1 MANMPKRRKSKDNPY
16 ILNYNEE
23 NHTYK
28 VSFKDGIN
36 IFHEIEVS
44 EKIYEAFDKFE
55 LEDISQMHK
64 YERHIEHSEI
74 YENTLNSRAVD
85 KPTSLEQEVENKI
98 MVDELKNAINLLS
111 EVQKRR
117 LKMYY
122 FEDMTLK
129 QIADI
134 EGCSPKNVFKSIE
147 QAKENIKKNLKN

>member
-1 MANMPKRRKSKDNPY
+1 MSNMPKRRKSKDNPY
-16 ILNYNEE
+16 SLNYNEE
-23 NHTYK
+23 NNTYK

-55 LEDISQMHK
+55 LDDISQMHK

-85 KPTSLEQEVENKI
+85 KPVNLEQEVENKI

>member
-16 ILNYNEE
+16 SLNYNEE

-55 LEDISQMHK
+55 LEDVSQMHK

-85 KPTSLEQEVENKI
+85 KPVSLEQEVENKM
-98 MVDELKNAINLLS
+98 MVDELKDVINLLS

>member
-16 ILNYNEE
+16 SLNYNEE

-74 YENTLNSRAVD
+74 YENTLNNRAVD
-85 KPTSLEQEVENKI
+85 KPVSLEQEVENKI

>member
-1 MANMPKRRKSKDNPY
+1 MANMPIRRKSKDNPY
-16 ILNYNEE
+16 SLNYNEE

-55 LEDISQMHK
+55 LEDVSQMHK

-85 KPTSLEQEVENKI
+85 KPVSLEQEVENKM
-98 MVDELKNAINLLS
+98 MVDELKDVINLLS

>member
-16 ILNYNEE
+16 SLNYNEE

-74 YENTLNSRAVD
+74 YENTLNSKAVD

-98 MVDELKNAINLLS
+98 MVDELKDAINLLS

>member
-16 ILNYNEE
+16 SLNYNEE
-23 NHTYK
+23 NNTYK

-74 YENTLNSRAVD
+74 YENTLNNRAVD
-85 KPTSLEQEVENKI
+85 KPVSLEQEVENKI

>member
-1 MANMPKRRKSKDNPY
+1 MPKRRKSKDNPY
-16 ILNYNEE
+16 SLNYNEE

-55 LEDISQMHK
+55 LEDVSQMHK

-85 KPTSLEQEVENKI
+85 KPVSLEQEVENKM
-98 MVDELKNAINLLS
+98 MVDELKDVINLLS

>member
-16 ILNYNEE
+16 SLNYNEE
-23 NHTYK
+23 NNTYK

-74 YENTLNSRAVD
+74 YENTLNNRAVD
-85 KPTSLEQEVENKI
+85 KPVSLEQEVENKI

-134 EGCSPKNVFKSIE
+134 EGCSPKNIFKSIE

>member
-16 ILNYNEE
+16 SLNYNEE

-85 KPTSLEQEVENKI
+85 KPTSLEQEVENKM
-98 MVDELKNAINLLS
+98 MVDELKDAINLLS

>member
-1 MANMPKRRKSKDNPY
+1 MSNMPKRRKSKDNPY
-16 ILNYNEE
+16 SLNYNEE
-23 NHTYK
+23 NNTYK

-55 LEDISQMHK
+55 LDDISQMHK

-74 YENTLNSRAVD
+74 YENTLNNRAVD
-85 KPTSLEQEVENKI
+85 KPVSLEQEVENKI
-98 MVDELKNAINLLS
+98 MVDELKNAINLLKKKK
-111 EVQKRR
+111 KRR

>member
-1 MANMPKRRKSKDNPY
+1 MPKRRKSKDNPY
-16 ILNYNEE
+16 SLNYNEE

-85 KPTSLEQEVENKI
+85 KPVSLEQEVENKI
-98 MVDELKNAINLLS
+98 MVDELKDAINLLS

>member
-16 ILNYNEE
+16 SLNYNEE

-85 KPTSLEQEVENKI
+85 KPVSLEQEVENKM
-98 MVDELKNAINLLS
+98 MVDELKDAINLLS

>member
-16 ILNYNEE
+16 SLNYNEE

-85 KPTSLEQEVENKI
+85 KPVNLEQEVENKI

>member
-1 MANMPKRRKSKDNPY
+1 MSNMPKRRKSKDNPY
-16 ILNYNEE
+16 SLNYNEE
-23 NHTYK
+23 NNTYK

-55 LEDISQMHK
+55 LDDISQMHK

-74 YENTLNSRAVD
+74 YENTLNNRAVD
-85 KPTSLEQEVENKI
+85 KPVSLEQEVENKI

>member
-16 ILNYNEE
+16 SLNYNEE
-23 NHTYK
+23 NNTYK

-98 MVDELKNAINLLS
+98 MVDELKDAINLLS

>member
-1 MANMPKRRKSKDNPY
+1 MAKMPKRRKSKDNPY
-16 ILNYNEE
+16 SLNYNEE

-28 VSFKDGIN
+28 ALFKDGIN

-44 EKIYEAFDKFE
+44 EKIYEAFDKIE

-74 YENTLNSRAVD
+74 YENSLNNRAVD
-85 KPTSLEQEVENKI
+85 KPVSLEQEVENKI
-98 MVDELKNAINLLS
+98 IVDELKDAINLLS

-129 QIADI
+129 QIA
-134 EGCSPKNVFKSIE
+134 E
-147 QAKENIKKNLKN
+147 AKTNCGEYIGFIAPLWL

>member
-16 ILNYNEE
+16 SLNYNEE

-85 KPTSLEQEVENKI
+85 KPVSLEQEVENKI
-98 MVDELKNAINLLS
+98 MVDELKDAINLLS